1 MINADPEETRLAG
14 YLLFDLASQLFPLSN
29 ELYFLKKTMLGKFLF
44 SRKLQICQIDV
55 AVMNDQM

>member
-14 YLLFDLASQLFPLSN
+14 YLLFDLVSQLFPLSN
-29 ELYFLKKTMLGKFLF
+29 ELYFLKKAMLGKFLF

-55 AVMNDQM
+55 VVMNDQM